1 MSRIVT
7 VVMVCAI
14 VGSPATH
21 ASIAR
26 SQASMTEAGKWPRE
40 LWEDLRQRWPL
51 PSSPRPIV
59 VIGAGS
65 IVRDAHLPVYRRL
78 NFPVAGI
85 FDVNPA
91 AARERAD
98 AFAIPRV
105 FASMEEAAQTPGAVF
120 DVAIPPDRIASVLE
134 RLPKGAAVLIQ
145 KPMGRDLADAR
156 RILAIAR
163 ERQLVAAM
171 NFQLRFAPNML
182 ALSDALARGLLG
194 DILDIEV
201 RINLHTPW
209 EYWAFLKGVPR
220 LEILMHSIHYLDL
233 IRSLFGEPRGVYC
246 RGVRHPK
253 LRDYPDVRTSIIL
266 DYGDTIRASLTMNHS
281 HRFGPRFAVSE
292 LKVEGTHGAAIAKMG
307 VNLNYPKGEP
317 DTLEVAH
324 DDSGWQSIGL
334 RGSWFLEAFEGP
346 MTNLQRFVAGEDP
359 ALISPIEDACRTM
372 ALVEACYESSARG
385 GAAIPRI

>member
-1 MSRIVT
+1 
-7 VVMVCAI
+7 
-14 VGSPATH
+14 
-21 ASIAR
+21 
-26 SQASMTEAGKWPRE
+26 MTESGKLPRTWPD
-40 LWEDLRQRWPL
+40 DLQQRWPL
-51 PSSPRPIV
+51 PSAPRPIV

-85 FDVNPA
+85 FDLNRD
-91 AARERAD
+91 AARERAE

-105 FASMEEAAQTPGAVF
+105 FNSIDEAARIPGAVF
-120 DVAIPPDRIASVLE
+120 DVAIPPQAIASVLE
-134 RLPKGAAVLIQ
+134 HLPIGAPVLIQ

-156 RILAIAR
+156 RILAITR
-163 ERQLVAAM
+163 ERHLIAAM

-182 ALSDALARGLLG
+182 ALRDALSRHLLG

-209 EYWAFLKGVPR
+209 EYWAFLKNVPR
-220 LEILMHSIHYLDL
+220 FEILMHSIHYLDL
-233 IRSLFGEPRGVYC
+233 IRSLFGEPRGVFC
-246 RGVRHPK
+246 RGVRHPQMP
-253 LRDYPDVRTSIIL
+253 DYADTRTSIIL
-266 DYGDTIRASLTMNHS
+266 DYGDTIRASLTMNHA
-281 HRFGPRFAVSE
+281 HRFGPRSAVSE
-292 LKVEGTHGAAIAKMG
+292 LKVEGTEGGAIAKMG

-317 DTLEVAH
+317 DTLEVAT
-324 DDSGWQSIGL
+324 DDSGWQSIPL

-346 MTNLQRFVAGEDP
+346 MANLQRFIAGEDG

-385 GAAIPRI
+385 GVLIARI

>member
-1 MSRIVT
+1 
-7 VVMVCAI
+7 
-14 VGSPATH
+14 
-21 ASIAR
+21 
-26 SQASMTEAGKWPRE
+26 
-40 LWEDLRQRWPL
+40 
-51 PSSPRPIV
+51 

-91 AARERAD
+91 AARERAE

-105 FASMEEAAQTPGAVF
+105 FASLDEATQTRDAVF
-120 DVAIPPDRIASVLE
+120 DVAIPPDHIASVIE
-134 RLPKGAAVLIQ
+134 HLPKRAPVLIQ

-163 ERQLVAAM
+163 ELELVAAM

-182 ALSDALARGLLG
+182 ALRDALSRGLLG

-233 IRSLFGEPRGVYC
+233 IRSLLGEPKGVYC
-246 RGVRHPK
+246 RGARHPN
-253 LRDYPDVRTSIIL
+253 LGDYPDVRTSIIL
-266 DYGDTIRASLTMNHS
+266 DYGETIRASLTMNHS
-281 HRFGPRFAVSE
+281 HRFGPRFAISE
-292 LKVEGTHGAAIAKMG
+292 LKVEGIDGAAIARMG

-317 DTLEVAH
+317 DTLEVAR
-324 DDSGWQSIGL
+324 DNSGWESIAL

-346 MTNLQRFVAGEDP
+346 MANLQRFVAGEDSS
-359 ALISPIEDACRTM
+359 LISPIEDACRTM
-372 ALVEACYESSARG
+372 ALVEACYKSSARG
-385 GAAIPRI
+385 ATPIARID

>member
-1 MSRIVT
+1 
-7 VVMVCAI
+7 
-14 VGSPATH
+14 
-21 ASIAR
+21 
-26 SQASMTEAGKWPRE
+26 MTESEKWPD
-40 LWEDLRQRWPL
+40 DLRQRWPL
-51 PSSPRPIV
+51 PSAPRPIV

-85 FDVNPA
+85 FDVNPTA
-91 AARERAD
+91 SRERAD
-98 AFAIPRV
+98 AFGIPRV
-105 FASMEEAAQTPGAVF
+105 FSSLDEAVQTPGTVF
-120 DVAIPPDRIASVLE
+120 DVAIPPDHIASVLE
-134 RLPKGAAVLIQ
+134 RLPRGAPVLIQ

-163 ERQLVAAM
+163 ERQLIAAM

-182 ALSDALARGLLG
+182 ALRDALSRRLLG

-233 IRSLFGEPRGVYC
+233 IRSLFGEPKGVYC

-253 LRDYPDVRTSIIL
+253 MPDYADTRTSIIL
-266 DYGDTIRASLTMNHS
+266 DYGDTIRASLTMNHA
-281 HRFGPRFAVSE
+281 HKFGPRFAVSE
-292 LKVEGTHGAAIAKMG
+292 LKVEGTEGAAIAKMG

-317 DTLEVAH
+317 DTLEVARQVP
-324 DDSGWQSIGL
+324 DNDSGWQSIPL

-346 MTNLQRFVAGEDP
+346 MANLQRFIAGEDA

-372 ALVEACYESSARG
+372 ALVEACYESSAHG
-385 GAAIPRI
+385 GTPIKRVN

>member
-1 MSRIVT
+1 M
-7 VVMVCAI
+7 
-14 VGSPATH
+14 
-21 ASIAR
+21 
-26 SQASMTEAGKWPRE
+26 Q
-40 LWEDLRQRWPL
+40 QRWPL
-51 PSSPRPIV
+51 PSKPRPIV

-78 NFPVAGI
+78 SFPVAGI
-85 FDVNPA
+85 FDVNVV
-91 AARERAD
+91 AARARAE
-98 AFAIPRV
+98 AFGIPRV
-105 FASMEEAAQTPGAVF
+105 FASLEEAAQTPGAVF
-120 DVAIPPDRIASVLE
+120 DVAIPPDAIGGVLE
-134 RLPKGAAVLIQ
+134 RLPAGAPVLIQ
-145 KPMGRDLADAR
+145 KPMGRDLAEAR

-163 ERQLVAAM
+163 ERHLIAAM

-182 ALSDALARGLLG
+182 ALRDALTRGLLG

-246 RGVRHPK
+246 RGARHP
-253 LRDYPDVRTSIIL
+253 RTPDYADTRTSIIL
-266 DYGDTIRASLTMNHS
+266 DYGDTIRASLTMNHA
-281 HRFGPRFAVSE
+281 HRYGSRFAVSE
-292 LKVEGTHGAAIAKMG
+292 LKVEGTEGAAIAKMG

-324 DDSGWQSIGL
+324 DNSAWQTIPL
-334 RGSWFLEAFEGP
+334 RGSWFLEGFEGP
-346 MTNLQRFVAGEDP
+346 MANLQRFIACEDT
-359 ALISPIEDACRTM
+359 ALISPIDDACRTM

-385 GAAIPRI
+385 GHAIARID